1 MTRPAP
7 AARRLIA
14 PILAVAALALALP
27 AAAQTWDPGPAAAW
41 RHQRAM
47 EQMRARADERAA
59 FIRQQ
64 QLNSRLTVLELQAAR
79 PAEPMQPP
87 TWRALR
93 SPEEERVLRES
104 ATTRRRETTSGVTQI
119 DAWLDRAP
127 Q

>member
-1 MTRPAP
+1 MVGATC
-7 AARRLIA
+7 
-14 PILAVAALALALP
+14 AVALP
-27 AAAQTWDPGPAAAW
+27 AAAQTWNPGQAAAF
-41 RHQRAM
+41 RHQRAI
-47 EQMRARADERAA
+47 EQMRARADDRAA

-79 PAEPMQPP
+79 PAPPIQPE

-93 SPEEERVLRES
+93 SPEQERTLRES
-104 ATTRRRETTSGVTQI
+104 ATTRRRETTSSVTQI